1 MPEEKKKQPKKEEN
15 IEEKPD
21 PEMDNY
27 VHKILNAIIKGIEG
41 DDQTGKYDY
50 LTKPDHNNIKTL
62 SVLSESQ
69 LDSTAECCFLG
80 QSFPSMS
87 PLANFV
93 KGLAEWSPSKQ
104 GKRAEQL
111 TATMIHTETSV
122 IPTVIQQASNSKKDK
137 KKEEKE
143 GEK

>member
-1 MPEEKKKQPKKEEN
+1 MPEEKKKQQEKIEN
-15 IEEKPD
+15 TQQNTEIDSLIKR
-21 PEMDNY
+21 
-27 VHKILNAIIKGIEG
+27 VANALIKRMEG

-50 LTKPDHNNIKTL
+50 LSKPDKENIKTL

-87 PLANFV
+87 PLANLV
-93 KGLAEWSPSKQ
+93 RGLAEWSPSKQ

-122 IPTVIQQASNSKKDK
+122 IPTVIQQANNSKKDK

>member
-1 MPEEKKKQPKKEEN
+1 MPEEKKKQP
-15 IEEKPD
+15 EKTEDTQPD
-21 PEMDNY
+21 TEMDLLI
-27 VHKILNAIIKGIEG
+27 KRATNALIKRMEG
-41 DDQTGKYDY
+41 EDQTGKYDY
-50 LTKPDHNNIKTL
+50 LSKPDRENIKTL

-80 QSFPSMS
+80 QSFPSMA

-111 TATMIHTETSV
+111 TATMIHTETNV
-122 IPTVIQQASNSKKDK
+122 IPTVLTQQTNSKKDK
-137 KKEEKE
+137 KKDDNGGDK
-143 GEK
+143 K